1 MSRAWV
7 LATLK
12 PQRVVL
18 DDQMIN
24 KKVTLL
30 VVARV
35 REGAANS
42 LFLVEG
48 SVPFF
53 LNFIPYQVFSM
64 QVKPKHSQS
73 IHPPTLAVAV
83 SEQGLQG
90 SGN

>member
-30 VVARV
+30 VVGRV

-42 LFLVEG
+42 LFLV

-64 QVKPKHSQS
+64 QVKPKLSQS